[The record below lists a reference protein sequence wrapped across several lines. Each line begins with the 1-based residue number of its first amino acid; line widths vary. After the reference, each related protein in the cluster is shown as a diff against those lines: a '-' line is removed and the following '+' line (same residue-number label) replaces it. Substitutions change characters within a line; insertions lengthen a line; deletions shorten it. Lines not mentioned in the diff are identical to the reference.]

1 MLQLKIKATELT
13 GLVYRELLD
22 VQRNAEKA
30 AGGVRELV
38 KRHFEARGGQRF
50 WGEAAESVE
59 VAGSS
64 KGAVVGIYQRGVAL
78 RFFGGV
84 VRPVRGKAL
93 ALPTRENKTD
103 LWPREFDEGELHYM
117 APPGMHP
124 MLYLPGKTHKLT
136 REGKLRKGASVSGD
150 GKIMFVLVPQT
161 EHKADPSV
169 LPSPEEMTAAA
180 LKAMTTAN

>member
-1 MLQLKIKATELT
+1 MLQLKIKASELT
-13 GLVYRELLD
+13 GLAYRELLD

-38 KRHFEARGGQRF
+38 KRHFDAKGGERF

-64 KGAVVGIYQRGVAL
+64 QGAVVGVYKRGVAL
-78 RFFGGV
+78 RYFGGV

-93 ALPTRENKTD
+93 AIPTEENTSSQ
-103 LWPREFDEGELHYM
+103 WPREYGNRLKLI
-117 APPGMHP
+117 APRGRLP

-136 REGKLRKGASVSGD
+136 KEGKVRKGASLEAG
-150 GKIMFVLVPQT
+150 GKIMFTLVPQT
-161 EHKADPSV
+161 KHRADPST
-169 LPSPEEMTAAA
+169 LPSMEEMREAA
-180 LKAMTTAN
+180 LKAITTAN